1 MTNYTIT
8 IDNQQFCL
16 SKKDISALDV
26 IPTKTSKYHV
36 LQEERSY
43 AIQVKAFDFMNR
55 TMSIEVNG
63 NTYELVVEDEY
74 DLKVKQM
81 GLLTQKAHKMDNIQ
95 APMPGLIIDIM
106 VNEGQEISKGTPL
119 LVLSAMKME
128 NIITSTGEGIVK
140 TISVHKNET
149 VEKGQI
155 IIEID

>member
-8 IDNQQFCL
+8 IDNEQFCL
-16 SKKDISALDV
+16 SQKDILSLDV

-36 LQEERSY
+36 LHEEKSY
-43 AIQVKAFDFMNR
+43 AIRVIAFDFMTK

-63 NTYELVVEDEY
+63 NTYELVLEDEY

-81 GLLTQKAHKMDNIQ
+81 GLLTQKAHKINNIK

-106 VNEGQEISKGTPL
+106 VSEGQEISKGTPL

-140 TISVHKNET
+140 TISVLKNET